1 MQMIEHSSIKIEKN
15 YQTSVKYRQ
24 TRKMSNESYKENRE
38 SMQLRWK
45 GLELKPSQKNGR
57 KWLLGFIW

>member
-15 YQTSVKYRQ
+15 DQTSVKYRQ
-24 TRKMSNESYKENRE
+24 TQKMSNESYKENWE
-38 SMQLRWK
+38 SMQLRWR

-57 KWLLGFIW
+57 KWLLRFIW